1 MEDSMY
7 SINLVKITIDEF
19 ERAMLTSQLLPSE
32 RGILNNLSL
41 NLQKIKNNGLT
52 NLLELQNLLKKKKDY
67 DSIAKDLGIDK
78 DYLKILNRM
87 VNSYVVKTEKL
98 EKLEIFTCEELTLL
112 GSENI
117 KNTECFYE
125 TFKNI
130 EQINDVS
137 NRLCIPGD
145 KLKYAL
151 HIIDL
156 LRINGVGVEYAKA
169 LYAVE
174 IKSVDDYNRM
184 PSETILNSIREYNK
198 EKIHSKATLGIA
210 DIDYCRRFCE
220 KLDCNFKRD

>member
-1 MEDSMY
+1 MY
-7 SINLVKITIDEF
+7 SINLVKISIDEF

-32 RGILNNLSL
+32 RSILNNLPL
-41 NLQKIKNNGLT
+41 NLQKLKNNGLT
-52 NLLELQNLLKKKKDY
+52 NLLDLQNLLKKKKDY
-67 DSIAKDLGIDK
+67 DSIAKDLCIDK
-78 DYLKILNRM
+78 EYLKILNRM
-87 VNSYVVKTEKL
+87 VNSYVVKTVKL
-98 EKLEIFTCEELTLL
+98 EKLEIFTCEELILL

-125 TFKNI
+125 TFKNS

-137 NRLCIPGD
+137 NRLCIPVD

-156 LRINGVGVEYAKA
+156 LRINGVGVGYAKA
-169 LYAVE
+169 LYAVG
-174 IKSVDDYNRM
+174 IKSVYDYNKT

-198 EKIHSKATLGIA
+198 ENIHSKATLGIS

-220 KLDCNFKRD
+220 KLDCDFKGD